1 MNLDPNTPVWQLTVG
16 QFTELMT
23 SLQPKPVE
31 PVPEEVILNTKEA
44 ASYLKVSI
52 STLNRWNKDYLKSD
66 KKGGIR
72 RYRKSELD
80 KILNKSAE
88 KA

>member
-31 PVPEEVILNTKEA
+31 LVPEEVILNTKEA
-44 ASYLKVSI
+44 AAYLKVSI

-80 KILNKSAE
+80 KILNK
-88 KA
+88 